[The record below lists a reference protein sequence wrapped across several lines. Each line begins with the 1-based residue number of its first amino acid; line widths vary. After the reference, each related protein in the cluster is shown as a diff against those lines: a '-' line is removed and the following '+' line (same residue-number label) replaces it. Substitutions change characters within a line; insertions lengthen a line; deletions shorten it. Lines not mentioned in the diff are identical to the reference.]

1 MPPGAVS
8 LYSFRYAF
16 YNYMCAGGA
25 KNAARRG
32 MGHNDSSRSGEGFYA
47 NTLMGFSSSMLYRGD
62 KRVQVFN
69 PGMCVALRAG
79 ERDAPVSRVDVA
91 GAVEEDAEVL
101 TAVAQTAALAD
112 NVTRRKEAA
121 VRRRVEDRLVLEVEA
136 AQRLEQDRAIWGRF
150 TYDQDQG
157 AKRGPSVTDRNS

>member
-1 MPPGAVS
+1 MLCALSVQANQLLTVAVKACDMPPGAVS

-79 ERDAPVSRVDVA
+79 ERDAPVSSRVDVA
-91 GAVEEDAEVL
+91 GAVEEDAECQEIL
-101 TAVAQTAALAD
+101 L
-112 NVTRRKEAA
+112 RE
-121 VRRRVEDRLVLEVEA
+121 
-136 AQRLEQDRAIWGRF
+136 
-150 TYDQDQG
+150 TY
-157 AKRGPSVTDRNS
+157 RNP